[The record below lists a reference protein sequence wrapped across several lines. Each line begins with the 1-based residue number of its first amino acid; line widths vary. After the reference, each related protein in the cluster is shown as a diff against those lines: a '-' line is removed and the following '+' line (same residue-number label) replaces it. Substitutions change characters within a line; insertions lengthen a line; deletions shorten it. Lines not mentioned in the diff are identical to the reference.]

1 MYNNKEFLKKLEQ
14 YIKEYKQLIYEFR
27 NDNTWFKPWLRL
39 ELRSCQILQKKN
51 SLDIFYDEQIPPWH
65 NNQVQLWYKNLSQ
78 IEQEKKLL
86 LNKL

>member
-14 YIKEYKQLIYEFR
+14 YIKQYKQLIYEFR
-27 NDNTWFKPWLRL
+27 NDNTWFKSWLRL
-39 ELRSCQILQKKN
+39 ELRSCQILQKKI

-65 NNQVQLWYKNLSQ
+65 NNQVQLWYKNLNQ
-78 IEQEKKLL
+78 IEQEKELL